1 LGVSGLLHARDYL
14 PAGFGCAAF
23 CSPTSPRNCA
33 EAQRCRRAPQGCHL
47 VLGTGEF
54 AYPPFLLAEELE
66 RRGLDVRY
74 QSTTRSP
81 IIEGGAIGTSLT
93 FADNYGDGIPNFLY
107 NARREDYDR
116 IIVCHETPAATVDG
130 GLLTALSP
138 ESIR

>member
-1 LGVSGLLHARDYL
+1 VPQS
-14 PAGFGCAAF
+14 
-23 CSPTSPRNCA
+23 
-33 EAQRCRRAPQGCHL
+33 QRLL

-66 RRGLDVRY
+66 RHGLDVRY

-81 IIEGGAIGTSLT
+81 IIEGGAIGCSLA

-116 IIVCHETPAATVDG
+116 ILVCHETPAATIDG
-130 GLLTALSP
+130 ALLSALGAEAVPFGL
-138 ESIR
+138 